1 MICYATRVL
10 SNISSHRTAYGVRW
24 IFALKLIEAMRDF
37 TWSDGEKKLARRVFE
52 GALQAELA
60 EVMADFKSR
69 ADAAKTPDGVWE
81 LEGYLRGK
89 RTGIDRKYDYRYS
102 QLISVFAQLLR
113 EERVREAQ
121 LAGFSE
127 EKLAAIRLMAGIEEP
142 RR

>member
-1 MICYATRVL
+1 
-10 SNISSHRTAYGVRW
+10 
-24 IFALKLIEAMRDF
+24 MRDF
-37 TWSDGEKKLARRVFE
+37 TWSDGEKKLARGVFE

-69 ADAAKTPDGVWE
+69 AAAAMTPDGVWE